1 MFKINKKIN
10 TIKKRREKK
19 SKLLFFSFN
28 KTAKINIHQE
38 IVLI

>member
-10 TIKKRREKK
+10 KIKKRREKK
-19 SKLLFFSFN
+19 SKFFFSFN